1 MVHDPVPLEECP
13 DGGDCHFF
21 TVDNTYM
28 VEGLRLIRCLR
39 HTFEMTHQ
47 RLNKT
52 NPVVSTLAIVST

>member
-1 MVHDPVPLEECP
+1 MVHDPVLLEECP

-21 TVDNTYM
+21 TVDKYM
-28 VEGLRLIRCLR
+28 VEGLRLIRCLY
-39 HTFEMTHQ
+39 TFEMTHQ